1 MLPASNDPKKEK
13 LKDVL
18 LGLHWAATTGNVGK
32 ESYFTLLVKSKTHIY
47 PGYFFCRLDKVRSR
61 SWRTY

>member
-1 MLPASNDPKKEK
+1 MLPTSNDTKKEK

-32 ESYFTLLVKSKTHIY
+32 YLLINHKKKKKKKKKNPY
-47 PGYFFCRLDKVRSR
+47 L
-61 SWRTY
+61 